1 MSRIPREGILFCL
14 CGPAGVGK
22 TILGKR
28 VLETYAGTLVRSVSV
43 TTRAP
48 RAGEVDG
55 ESYHFIRRDEFE
67 KRASEGAFFEWEEV
81 HGNLYG
87 TLKSSL
93 SDVISSGRDL
103 LLIIEIR
110 GSLAVKRAFPK
121 NAVVI
126 FVVPP
131 SFKELKQRLLGRG
144 ADSKQ
149 ELETRLNTAKGEFE
163 KLLAVEDQ
171 SESVDYLVVNEDL
184 ENAFSQLRTLIE
196 AERSRFERMN
206 RAAVKR
212 LAE

>member
-1 MSRIPREGILFCL
+1 MSRIPREGVLFCL

-28 VLETYAGTLVRSVSV
+28 VLEAYAGTLARSISV

-48 RAGEVDG
+48 RPGEVDG
-55 ESYHFIRRDEFE
+55 ESYHFIGKSEFQQRVDAGE
-67 KRASEGAFFEWEEV
+67 FFEWEEV

-87 TLKSSL
+87 TLNRSL
-93 SDVISSGRDL
+93 AEVIKGGTDL

-110 GSLAVKRAFPK
+110 GSLAVKRAFPR

-144 ADSKQ
+144 SDSRQ
-149 ELETRLNTAKGEFE
+149 ELEIRLNTAKSEFGR
-163 KLLAVEDQ
+163 LLALEDGR
-171 SESVDYLVVNEDL
+171 EVVDYLVVNEDL
-184 ENAFSQLRTLIE
+184 EAAFLQLRTLIE
-196 AERSRFERMN
+196 AERARFDRMD
-206 RAAVKR
+206 RSAVKR